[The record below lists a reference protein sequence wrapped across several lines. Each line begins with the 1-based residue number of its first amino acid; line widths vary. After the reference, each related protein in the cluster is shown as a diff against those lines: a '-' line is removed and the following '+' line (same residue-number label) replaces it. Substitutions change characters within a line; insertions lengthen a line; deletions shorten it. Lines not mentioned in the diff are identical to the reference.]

1 MVRGSMGSW
10 VTGSVI
16 LLRQEAGHLGVVQ
29 KAQGVGRLGAR
40 EQQVQHLLI
49 GKRIQMARAAIGQ
62 PRARGGHDTHSF
74 VLSVLLCF
82 CLLLCLREESVKE
95 GWREIER

>member
-49 GKRIQMARAAIGQ
+49 GKRIPDGACSHWTTSGKR
-62 PRARGGHDTHSF
+62 RGTTHTLSLSPSF
-74 VLSVLLCF
+74 FLSLALC
-82 CLLLCLREESVKE
+82 E
-95 GWREIER
+95 GRRVFRSAVGW

>member
-1 MVRGSMGSW
+1 MVRGSVGSW
-10 VTGSVI
+10 VRGSAS

-62 PRARGGHDTHSF
+62 PRARGGHDTHNRSF
-74 VLSVLLCF
+74 SLSCCVSVSCF
-82 CLLLCLREESVKE
+82 V
-95 GWREIER
+95 